1 MYCYIKMTK
10 YFDFIKYFNSS
21 HSNGMVYPRGCLSDI
36 GVAQLCEYPQ
46 TVRKN
51 LKNPVKNIKLD

>member
-51 LKNPVKNIKLD
+51 LKNLLET